1 MKSTTQIFLS
11 HRDLDISET
20 SVIRSKMRLELCEVD
35 SLGGDAQLVVGEGEG
50 GPASEI
56 WVKKYKNWW
65 NWCQTRELYLYE
77 EKKLGLIDIRQAQ
90 LLISISSSVVKRTFH
105 LRLAMKRGICMAA
118 LERGSD
124 VCAGVNL
131 CVQGGEMLRY

>member
-35 SLGGDAQLVVGEGEG
+35 SLGGDTQLVVGEGEG

-56 WVKKYKNWW
+56 WVGKYKNWW
-65 NWCQTRELYLYE
+65 NWCETFSYE
-77 EKKLGLIDIRQAQ
+77 KLGLIDIRQAQ
-90 LLISISSSVVKRTFH
+90 LLKYQYQ
-105 LRLAMKRGICMAA
+105 AA
-118 LERGSD
+118 L
-124 VCAGVNL
+124 
-131 CVQGGEMLRY
+131 